1 MAPAKPTFGLPE
13 RKASLKRNGLA
24 REKSYAIHLN
34 MRNITLMVND
44 NVFGENGM
52 MMTNTHLSMRDIILI
67 VNVMVIELSSIRMV
81 ILLLIVITSMIS
93 NNSSVTHVILTSL
106 GEMSTLYNH
115 HNHDTM
121 IYILFM

>member
-1 MAPAKPTFGLPE
+1 
-13 RKASLKRNGLA
+13 
-24 REKSYAIHLN
+24 
-34 MRNITLMVND
+34 MVND